1 MNAGGLIAA
10 AVIAAVAARRWRELP
25 VALRVLAVTAVVGL
39 LAYGSGL
46 VNPPSTETE
55 IRHLAATLGPYI
67 YVLVGVLAL
76 LETGAGL
83 GFIVPGEIA
92 VVLGGVSAGQHEIA
106 LVPLIAIV
114 WACALTGDLISFALG
129 RRLGQGF
136 LLQHGP
142 KLGISRLR
150 IEQAERFYAAHGGK
164 TLILGRFIGF
174 VRPLSPFIAGAS
186 NMSVRWFVPCTTA
199 AAGIWAVTFSVLGYV
214 FSQSL
219 DEVIS
224 ITERGTLALSA
235 VFVVSIAAIALY
247 SRARARRPK
256 RGRRHRGAPA
266 PAEGD

>member
-10 AVIAAVAARRWRELP
+10 AVIAAVAARQWRGLP
-25 VALRVLAVTAVVGL
+25 VALRGGAVVAVAVL
-39 LAYGSGL
+39 LAYGGGL
-46 VNPPSTETE
+46 VDPPNTEAE

-76 LETGAGL
+76 LETGAGM

-92 VVLGGVSAGQHEIA
+92 VVLGGVSAGQGEIA
-106 LVPLIAIV
+106 LIPLIAIV
-114 WACALTGDLISFALG
+114 WACAVTGDLISFALG

-136 LLQHGP
+136 LLRHGP
-142 KLGISRLR
+142 KLGIGPRR

-164 TLILGRFIGF
+164 TLIFGRFVGF

-186 NMSVRWFVPCTTA
+186 KMPARWFIPCTTA

-219 DEVIS
+219 DEVIA
-224 ITERGTLALSA
+224 ITERGTVALSL
-235 VFVVSIAAIALY
+235 VLVGAAIAFTIL
-247 SRARARRPK
+247 SRARERRPA
-256 RGRRHRGAPA
+256 RTRRARSAPA
-266 PAEGD
+266 AAEGE